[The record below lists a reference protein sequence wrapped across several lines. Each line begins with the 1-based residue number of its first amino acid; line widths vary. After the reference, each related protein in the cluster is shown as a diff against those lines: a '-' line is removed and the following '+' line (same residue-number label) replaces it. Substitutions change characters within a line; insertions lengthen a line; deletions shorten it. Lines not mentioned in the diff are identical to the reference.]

1 MLWMVGTTFNI
12 HEVNMNLASENI
24 TFVIYTRDTFDLF
37 ENLLSNLVSSKI
49 IPVDVAFTMI

>member
-12 HEVNMNLASENI
+12 NMNLASENI

-49 IPVDVAFTMI
+49 IIVDVAFTMI